1 MKLLALPLILLT
13 AAPAQA
19 LTWREFWE
27 PFDGGYYYNRPYYRG
42 PVRCEVVVEYE
53 QWVPGNRWRLGYLR
67 RWSEIEWRPC

>member
-1 MKLLALPLILLT
+1 MRFLILPLILFT

-27 PFDGGYYYNRPYYRG
+27 PFRTEYYHRPYYYR
-42 PVRCEVVVEYE
+42 PAMCEVVVEYE
-53 QWVPGNRWRLGYLR
+53 QWVHGNRWRPGYLR